1 MVLILHTLIEAGV
14 GLLLLFYPGASELIP
29 GFADGQGESYVMLM
43 KMYGLAACF
52 LAGLSLLAYLKKG
65 SKEFVGLILGSLTV
79 FHLGM
84 TCIQAIY
91 NADPRAMLL
100 HFLLVIL
107 LGGRFIKTRKGD
119 WTKREA

>member
-1 MVLILHTLIEAGV
+1 MILLLHTLIEASV
-14 GLLLLFYPGASELIP
+14 GLLLLFYPGAAELIP

-65 SKEFVGLILGSLTV
+65 NKEFVGLILGSLTV

-84 TCIQAIY
+84 TVIQAIY
-91 NADPRAMLL
+91 NSDSRAMLL
-100 HFLLVIL
+100 HFLLLIL
-107 LGGRFIKTRKGD
+107 LGGRFIRVRKGD
-119 WTKREA
+119 WAENAA